1 MIALTRRYRFSAA
14 HVLARPDWPE
24 ERNRDVYGQCANPAG
39 HGHNYGLEVTVRG
52 HVDPSIGRLLPI
64 ERLDAVVQERVL
76 RPLDHRFLNREV
88 PAFESVVPTLE
99 NIVCYVWEALKGEIA
114 PAVLHRVRLEETL
127 NNSVEYS
134 GPQEDA

>member
-1 MIALTRRYRFSAA
+1 MITLTRRYRFSAA
-14 HVLARPDWPE
+14 HVLARPDWSE

-52 HVDPSIGRLLPI
+52 QLDPAIGRLLPI

-76 RPLDHRFLNREV
+76 RPLDHRFLNRDV

-99 NIVCYVWEALKGEIA
+99 NIARYVWEALKGEIA
-114 PAVLHRVRLEETL
+114 PAVLDRIRLEETL

>member
-14 HVLARPDWPE
+14 HVLARPDWSE
-24 ERNRDVYGQCANPAG
+24 ERNRGVYGQCANPAG

-52 HVDPSIGRLLPI
+52 QLDPSIGRLLPI

-99 NIVCYVWEALKGEIA
+99 NIACYVWEALKGEIA
-114 PAVLHRVRLEETL
+114 PAVLHRVRLEETR

>member
-1 MIALTRRYRFSAA
+1 MITLTRRYRFSAA
-14 HVLARPDWPE
+14 HVLARPDWSE

-52 HVDPSIGRLLPI
+52 QLDPAIGRLLPI

-99 NIVCYVWEALKGEIA
+99 NIARYVWEVLKGEIA

-134 GPQEDA
+134 GPKEDA

>member
-1 MIALTRRYRFSAA
+1 MITLTRRYRFSAA
-14 HVLARPDWPE
+14 HVLARPDWSE

-52 HVDPSIGRLLPI
+52 QLDPAIGRLLPI

-99 NIVCYVWEALKGEIA
+99 NIARYVWEALKGEIA

-134 GPQEDA
+134 GPKEDA